1 MIITSK
7 YCRPGQVEVRWV
19 PDNSGMRVGEKM
31 GRKTKEEVEVGSKQS
46 TVKQSMDELDEV
58 AKKTLEKVEAKAKEL
73 ELDREDL

>member
-1 MIITSK
+1 M
-7 YCRPGQVEVRWV
+7 EVRWV